1 MPRASTARL
10 VWAALLLAATAHAEP
25 AAPVLAPIAESQLRY
40 AGYVAG
46 LQVFALNVNAAIVAD
61 RYRIHTVYHTN
72 GLLSAFVSGELH
84 TRAVGV
90 WRAGYAVPEH
100 YQAWGTWRGD
110 VRETLI
116 DYFTGKP
123 AIRTLIPPIAGE
135 REPVPEADQADTI
148 DTLSGFA
155 ALTNLV
161 NATGRCD
168 VTARLFDGR
177 RLSVAKVVTM
187 GEEVLAPE
195 PRSPFAGRALRCD
208 LTSTQIGGFTFEKPR
223 DPAASQNTGT
233 LWFARPTPG
242 AQMAPI
248 RMSFHLHL
256 FGLATM
262 YLTAAQP

>member
-1 MPRASTARL
+1 MPPASTAGL
-10 VWAALLLAATAHAEP
+10 VWAAVLLAGTAYAEP
-25 AAPVLAPIAESQLRY
+25 SAPAAPIAESRLHY

-46 LQVFALNVNAAIVAD
+46 LQVFALNTNATIAAD
-61 RYRIHTVYHTN
+61 RYRIHTAYHTK

-84 TRAVGV
+84 TLALGN
-90 WRAGYAVPEH
+90 WRAGRAVPQQ

-116 DYFTGKP
+116 DYSAGQP
-123 AIRTLIPPIAGE
+123 AIRNLIPPIAGE
-135 REPVPEADQADTI
+135 REPVPEADQIDTI

-155 ALTNLV
+155 ALTNQV

-177 RLSVAKVVTM
+177 RLSVAKVVTV
-187 GEEVLAPE
+187 GEEILLPDS
-195 PRSPFAGRALRCD
+195 RSPFAGRALRCD
-208 LTSTQIGGFTFEKPR
+208 LTSTQIGGFTFDKPR

-233 LWFARPTPG
+233 LWFARPTP
-242 AQMAPI
+242 AALLAPI
-248 RMSFHLHL
+248 RMSFHLQL

-262 YLTAAQP
+262 YLIAAPP